1 MRRYAQLRHGGHT
14 LAVVGWVLG
23 WTLLL
28 AVGLGQAAERYS
40 IVQQQSQLRFKGY
53 SLLAKALG
61 TFHRFSG
68 EIVADAQQL
77 SASRIRFVIEAA
89 SIDTANAKRD
99 QHLRSKDFLFVD
111 QYPTIIFTST
121 AITKDGMQYV
131 IQGDLEMRG
140 VIQRVTI
147 PVTIEQRQD
156 EIVVQGGTSLNRRN
170 FGVQYNAFFNPVQDT
185 VDVTFTIVGVK
196 L

>member
-1 MRRYAQLRHGGHT
+1 MRHGGRT

-23 WTLLL
+23 WTVML

-40 IVQQQSQLRFKGY
+40 IVPQKSQLQFTGY

-61 TFHRFSG
+61 TFHRFAG

-77 SASRIRFVIEAA
+77 NASHVRFVIEA
-89 SIDTANAKRD
+89 SSLNTANAKRD

-111 QYPTIIFTST
+111 QYPTITFTST
-121 AITKDGMQYV
+121 ALTRDGLKYV
-131 IQGDLEMRG
+131 VQGDLEMRG
-140 VIQRVTI
+140 VTKRVTI
-147 PVTIEQRQD
+147 PVTIEQRHD
-156 EIVVQGGTSLNRRN
+156 EIVVQGGISLNRRD

-185 VDVTFTIVGVK
+185 VDITFTIVGVQS
-196 L
+196 